1 MKRVQPQWF
10 QCFKIQKLISF
21 PRSPK
26 EHFSLKP
33 CKVILV
39 FFSVHGFTGCI
50 PPCKFRLK
58 LLCLSGQQTK
68 SNGIETSF
76 LIGDIWWFGMRLHS
90 GRKQVS
96 IIHGFLVYFFQ
107 SYFWFSFLAAPATPL
122 TLKKN
127 KAQKKSKIPLSKSK
141 YMSIFVDW

>member
-58 LLCLSGQQTK
+58 LLCLSSQQTK

-76 LIGDIWWFGMRLHS
+76 LIGDMIYDGSACVCTVVGNR
-90 GRKQVS
+90 
-96 IIHGFLVYFFQ
+96 FLLYT
-107 SYFWFSFLAAPATPL
+107 WFSRLLLSKLFLILVFSCPCHSPDFEEKQGP
-122 TLKKN
+122 KKT
-127 KAQKKSKIPLSKSK
+127 KIPLSKSK
-141 YMSIFVDW
+141 